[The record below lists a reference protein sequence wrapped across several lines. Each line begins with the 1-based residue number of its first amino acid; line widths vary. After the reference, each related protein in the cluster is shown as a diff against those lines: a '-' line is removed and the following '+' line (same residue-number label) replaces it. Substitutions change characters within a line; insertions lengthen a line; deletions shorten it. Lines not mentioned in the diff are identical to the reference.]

1 MLIKPVA
8 YFQVIMPE
16 FQAGCQYFPF
26 CLRQSFSENLKSY
39 KNILAPVK
47 DFLAEMPNFQYSQDL
62 RS

>member
-1 MLIKPVA
+1 
-8 YFQVIMPE
+8 MPE